1 VSYRLKGQG
10 GKSMRAVTTVSDEET
25 RIYLTKLHGKEVI
38 IEGQL
43 KIKGS
48 AHSEI
53 NRILLN
59 PLLLTADDVLED
71 LAGRIESESDKRSG
85 AWTRLFYDVVAE
97 LSTVDD
103 RDRGLISGF
112 DVCQTVLQS
121 EMYPILC

>member
-1 VSYRLKGQG
+1 
-10 GKSMRAVTTVSDEET
+10 MRAVTTVSDEET